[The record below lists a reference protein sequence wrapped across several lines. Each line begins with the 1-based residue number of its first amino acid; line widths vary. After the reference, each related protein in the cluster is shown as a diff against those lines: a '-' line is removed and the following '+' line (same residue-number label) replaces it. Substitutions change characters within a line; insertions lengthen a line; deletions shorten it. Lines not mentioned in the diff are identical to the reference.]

1 MGSRFSSI
9 RARITLLVLVPLLAL
24 AALWMFLTGIT
35 YGDAH
40 QLLQSR
46 KFQQEAVLPTQ
57 RLMNALQKERRLS
70 MADAGSSR
78 PANPDVLRAQRQVTD
93 GAVKEVRKGFADGS
107 LRGSILPGVVKRMD
121 DLLARL
127 RTLEATRRGVDD
139 RASGRADVLADYSGI
154 IDAGFA
160 IYSATTPAN
169 GTITADARTLTSVGR
184 GREFLSREDALLT
197 GALAAGHLSAAERGE
212 FAQLVGAQRMTYAD
226 NVPNLP
232 ASDRGRY
239 ERLTATPQFAQLR
252 KLEDQ
257 VIRGTEP
264 VRTAAKKK
272 PVQGRTGTGT
282 GTGQGAAPGTG
293 DRSETAGRTV
303 RTARVPVVDPS
314 EWRTVADG
322 ADDRLYDFEN
332 RSLDDITGRA
342 QHIAVGVF
350 VRLGI
355 AGGLG
360 LVAVVLSALIAIRV
374 SRRLLRECRTLAGA
388 VVDFT
393 RKRLPLLAEQVRA
406 GRPAEPE
413 PEPGVDF
420 RIREIRQI
428 ADSFDRA
435 REAVLL
441 AAAGEV
447 AARRG
452 ISEVFVNLAR
462 RNQALLHRQLSLL
475 DTMERRTEDP
485 SELSDLFR
493 LDHLATRM
501 RRHAEGLVILAG
513 KTAGRGWRRP
523 VPLVDVVRGAVAEV
537 EDYPRVRVQ
546 PLPRIALL
554 GSAVADVIHLLA
566 EVVENATTFSPPQSP
581 VRVSGHP
588 VANGFAIEV
597 EDRGLGMTEE
607 ALRTANARL
616 DDPPEFDPSDS
627 AQLGLFVVARLAE
640 RHDIKVTLRQ
650 SPYGGTT
657 AIALI
662 PGSLIVDTADPE
674 PVSRRNTGP
683 MRLPAAPAGA
693 LSAPARPAVE
703 QGGVMRLVAEAE
715 PVRAQTVR
723 AEPFGGDPA
732 QADPAQADPAQA
744 DPAKSEPAEPE
755 RARSEPVRSESGR
768 AEPARDVTQ
777 GLTPLPE
784 RRRSHRADRAQ
795 DAPEPANEPASAADA
810 EPAPPLTDGEL
821 PKRRRQTHLAPQL
834 KERVDA
840 HLAARGQA
848 PPGAATPPEPRRHAP
863 QAPEPSL
870 PLAAPVPADASPAGS
885 GDAGAPDVAPA
896 GGTAPPDVPDAAR
909 SPETMRSMM
918 SAMQRGW
925 QRGRREAAD
934 AEAQAPSDLD
944 DQPNRGDQEDD
955 AP

>member
-1 MGSRFSSI
+1 MANRFSSI

-70 MADAGSSR
+70 MADAGSGR
-78 PANPDVLRAQRQVTD
+78 AVNPGGLRAQRQATD
-93 GAVKEVRKGFADGS
+93 RAVREVRKGFGDGS

-127 RTLEATRRGVDD
+127 GTLEATRRGVDD

-160 IYSATTPAN
+160 IYSATTPSN

-232 ASDRGRY
+232 AADRARY
-239 ERLTATPQFAQLR
+239 ERLTASPQFAQLR

-257 VIRGTEP
+257 VIRGADQ
-264 VRTAAKKK
+264 VRTVGKVKK
-272 PVQGRTGTGT
+272 PTPGRTGTGT
-282 GTGQGAAPGTG
+282 DTGNGTGVTQGAASGAGARTG
-293 DRSETAGRTV
+293 TAGRPA
-303 RTARVPVVDPS
+303 RTTRAPVVDTAQ
-314 EWRTVADG
+314 WRTIADDADG
-322 ADDRLYDFEN
+322 RLYDFEN

-360 LVAVVLSALIAIRV
+360 LVAVLLSTLIAVRV

-435 REAVLL
+435 REAVLV

-607 ALRTANARL
+607 ALRAANARL

-640 RHDIKVTLRQ
+640 RHEIKVTLRQ

-662 PGSLIVDTADPE
+662 PGSLIVDTAEPE
-674 PVSRRNTGP
+674 PIARRNTGP
-683 MRLPAAPAGA
+683 MRLPAAPAAA

-703 QGGVMRLVAEAE
+703 QGGVVRLVAEAE
-715 PVRAQTVR
+715 PVRADSLG
-723 AEPFGGDPA
+723 AEPAQPA
-732 QADPAQADPAQA
+732 Q
-744 DPAKSEPAEPE
+744 PE
-755 RARSEPVRSESGR
+755 TEQPEPVRPEPVRMESGR
-768 AEPARDVTQ
+768 PEQAP

-784 RRRSHRADRAQ
+784 RRRSRRADGPRAAQ
-795 DAPEPANEPASAADA
+795 EPAPAPEPPPASDA
-810 EPAPPLTDGEL
+810 EPARPLKEGEL

-848 PPGAATPPEPRRHAP
+848 PPSAATPSEPSAPEPA
-863 QAPEPSL
+863 APEPSL
-870 PLAAPVPADASPAGS
+870 PLAAPGPADAEPAGP
-885 GDAGAPDVAPA
+885 GDADAPA
-896 GGTAPPDVPDAAR
+896 GPGDAAPGAGTAPPDVPDPAR

-918 SAMQRGW
+918 SAMQQGW
-925 QRGRREAAD
+925 QRGRRDA
-934 AEAQAPSDLD
+934 AEAEAEAPPRQAPPGRD
-944 DQPNRGDQEDD
+944 DHPNRGDQEDD

>member
-1 MGSRFSSI
+1 MASRFSSI

-78 PANPDVLRAQRQVTD
+78 SVNPDVLRTQRQVTD
-93 GAVKEVRKGFADGS
+93 GAVRELRKGFGDGA
-107 LRGSILPGVVKRMD
+107 LRDSILPGVVKRMD

-127 RTLEATRRGVDD
+127 GTLETTRRGVDD
-139 RASGRADVLADYSGI
+139 RASSRADVLADYSGI

-212 FAQLVGAQRMTYAD
+212 FAQLVGAQRMAYAD

-232 ASDRGRY
+232 AADRGRY
-239 ERLTATPQFAQLR
+239 ERLVATPQFAQLR
-252 KLEDQ
+252 KLEDE
-257 VIRGTEP
+257 VIRGSEQ
-264 VRTAAKKK
+264 VRTVSKKQQ
-272 PVQGRTGTGT
+272 VQGRTVTGT
-282 GTGQGAAPGTG
+282 ATGQGAASGTG
-293 DRSETAGRTV
+293 ARGGTPAGASRA
-303 RTARVPVVDPS
+303 ARAPIVDPS
-314 EWRTVADG
+314 QWRMVADD
-322 ADDRLYDFEN
+322 ADEDLYRFEN
-332 RSLDDITGRA
+332 RTLDDITGRA

-360 LVAVVLSALIAIRV
+360 LVAVVLSAMIAIRV

-413 PEPGVDF
+413 PEPAVDF

-435 REAVLL
+435 REAVLV

-662 PGSLIVDTADPE
+662 PGSLIVDTAEQE
-674 PVSRRNTGP
+674 PPARRNTGP

-693 LSAPARPAVE
+693 LSASARPAVE
-703 QGGVMRLVAEAE
+703 QGGVVRLVAEAE
-715 PVRAQTVR
+715 PLRADPVRTETVR
-723 AEPFGGDPA
+723 AESGL
-732 QADPAQADPAQA
+732 
-744 DPAKSEPAEPE
+744 PE
-755 RARSEPVRSESGR
+755 QARSEQARSEQAQSEQAG
-768 AEPARDVTQ
+768 EQAREETS

-784 RRRSHRADRAQ
+784 RRRSRQADRPQ
-795 DAPEPANEPASAADA
+795 PAPEPAPAADA
-810 EPAPPLTDGEL
+810 EPAGPSADGGL

-840 HLAARGQA
+840 HLAAQGQA
-848 PPGAATPPEPRRHAP
+848 PPPAAATPPAQQQPAQPEPPR
-863 QAPEPSL
+863 PEPSM
-870 PLAAPVPADASPAGS
+870 PLAAPVPADASPP
-885 GDAGAPDVAPA
+885 GDAGAPAGPADVPP
-896 GGTAPPDVPDAAR
+896 GGGSAPPDVPDAAR

-934 AEAQAPSDLD
+934 AEAQAPPGRD
-944 DQPNRGDQEDD
+944 DHPNRGDQEDD

>member
-1 MGSRFSSI
+1 M
-9 RARITLLVLVPLLAL
+9 PLLAL

-70 MADAGSSR
+70 MADAGSAR
-78 PANPDVLRAQRQVTD
+78 AVDPGVLRAQRQATD
-93 GAVKEVRKGFADGS
+93 GAVKDVRKGFADGG
-107 LRGSILPGVVKRMD
+107 LRDSILPGVVKRMD

-127 RTLEATRRGVDD
+127 GTLEATRRGVDD
-139 RASGRADVLADYSGI
+139 RASGRADVLADYSAV

-232 ASDRGRY
+232 AVDRARY

-257 VIRGTEP
+257 VIRSTEP
-264 VRTAAKKK
+264 ARPAATKKNTTST
-272 PVQGRTGTGT
+272 GAAATGTGT
-282 GTGQGAAPGTG
+282 ATGAVAGNRNA
-293 DRSETAGRTV
+293 TAGRSA
-303 RTARVPVVDPS
+303 RTTRVQPVEPS
-314 EWRTVADG
+314 QWRTVADN

-332 RSLDDITGRA
+332 RSLDDVTGRA

-393 RKRLPLLAEQVRA
+393 RRRLPLLAEQVRA

-413 PEPGVDF
+413 PEPGIDF

-607 ALRTANARL
+607 ALRAANARL
-616 DDPPEFDPSDS
+616 EDPPEFDPSDS

-662 PGSLIVDTADPE
+662 PGALIVDTAEQE

-683 MRLPAAPAGA
+683 MRLPAASTAGA
-693 LSAPARPAVE
+693 LSAAAAPAVE
-703 QGGVMRLVAEAE
+703 QGVVRLVAEAE
-715 PVRAQTVR
+715 HVR
-723 AEPFGGDPA
+723 AEPVRA
-732 QADPAQADPAQA
+732 ESVQA
-744 DPAKSEPAEPE
+744 
-755 RARSEPVRSESGR
+755 EPVR
-768 AEPARDVTQ
+768 AEMP
-777 GLTPLPE
+777 GPTPLPE
-784 RRRSHRADRAQ
+784 RRNARRDRPRTAPGTTPAPDTAHATPPEAAPAQ
-795 DAPEPANEPASAADA
+795 AE

-834 KERVDA
+834 KQRVDA

-848 PPGAATPPEPRRHAP
+848 PPPAGTAPAPQNPAPQNPAP
-863 QAPEPSL
+863 QAPAPQGSAPQAPGPQEPAPRPQTPASAPEPSM
-870 PLAAPVPADASPAGS
+870 PMAAPVPADMAPAEP
-885 GDAGAPDVAPA
+885 AGAPPAPPA
-896 GGTAPPDVPDAAR
+896 GAPGAGTAPPDVPDAAR

-925 QRGRREAAD
+925 QRGRRDAAD
-934 AEAQAPSDLD
+934 AEAEAA
-944 DQPNRGDQEDD
+944 PNRGDQEDD

>member
-1 MGSRFSSI
+1 MASRFSSI

-70 MADAGSSR
+70 MAEAGSPRSV
-78 PANPDVLRAQRQVTD
+78 NPDVLRTQRQVTD
-93 GAVKEVRKGFADGS
+93 GAVRELRKGFGDGA

-127 RTLEATRRGVDD
+127 GTLETTRRGVDD

-197 GALAAGHLSAAERGE
+197 GALSAGHLSAAERGE
-212 FAQLVGAQRMTYAD
+212 FAQLVGAQRMAYAD

-232 ASDRGRY
+232 PADRGRY
-239 ERLTATPQFAQLR
+239 ERLTATPQFTQLR
-252 KLEDQ
+252 KLEDE
-257 VIRGTEP
+257 VIRGTDQ
-264 VRTAAKKK
+264 VRTVSKKK
-272 PVQGRTGTGT
+272 QAQGRTTT
-282 GTGQGAAPGTG
+282 GTGQGAASGAGARGGTA
-293 DRSETAGRTV
+293 AGTSRA
-303 RTARVPVVDPS
+303 ARVPVVDPS
-314 EWRTVADG
+314 QWRTVADD
-322 ADDRLYDFEN
+322 ADEDLYRFEN
-332 RSLDDITGRA
+332 RTLDDITGRA

-350 VRLGI
+350 VRLGV

-360 LVAVVLSALIAIRV
+360 LVAVVLSAMIAIRV

-413 PEPGVDF
+413 PEPAVDF

-435 REAVLL
+435 REAVLV

-662 PGSLIVDTADPE
+662 PGSLIVDTAEQE
-674 PVSRRNTGP
+674 PPARRNTGP

-703 QGGVMRLVAEAE
+703 QGGVVRLVAEAE
-715 PVRAQTVR
+715 PLRGGLVTGESPRTEPAK
-723 AEPFGGDPA
+723 AEPTKSE
-732 QADPAQADPAQA
+732 
-744 DPAKSEPAEPE
+744 PAKSEPA
-755 RARSEPVRSESGR
+755 RSEPVRAEPVRAESGR
-768 AEPARDVTQ
+768 PERGRPEQARDETSR
-777 GLTPLPE
+777 LTPLPE
-784 RRRSHRADRAQ
+784 RRRAGADRPQ
-795 DAPEPANEPASAADA
+795 PAPEPAPAADA
-810 EPAPPLTDGEL
+810 EPAPPPADGEL
-821 PKRRRQTHLAPQL
+821 PKRRKQTHLAPQL

-848 PPGAATPPEPRRHAP
+848 PPPAAATPPARQETAQEPPR
-863 QAPEPSL
+863 PEPSM
-870 PLAAPVPADASPAGS
+870 PLAAPVPADAAPP
-885 GDAGAPDVAPA
+885 GDAGALPGD
-896 GGTAPPDVPDAAR
+896 GTAPPDDVPDAAR
-909 SPETMRSMM
+909 SPENMRSMM

-934 AEAQAPSDLD
+934 AEAQAPPGRD
-944 DQPNRGDQEDD
+944 DHPNRGDQEDD